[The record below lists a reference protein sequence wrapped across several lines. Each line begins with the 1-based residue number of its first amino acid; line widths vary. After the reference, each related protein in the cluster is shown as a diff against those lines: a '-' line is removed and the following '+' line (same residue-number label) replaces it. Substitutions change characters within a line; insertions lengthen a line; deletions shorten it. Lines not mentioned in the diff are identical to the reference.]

1 MVVDACKRVIGP
13 IALEIQVFC
22 ATGTAVPNSHDR
34 YARRMKIEI
43 AHTLTHLELWNEAYH
58 LSTTSR
64 YNSDPSLQ
72 VSSHTTLSN
81 HHALNY
87 TRINATVPNHR
98 S

>member
-1 MVVDACKRVIGP
+1 MVVDACKRVSGP
-13 IALEIQVFC
+13 IALDN
-22 ATGTAVPNSHDR
+22 ALR
-34 YARRMKIEI
+34 YKYFKYFAPLALRCPTHMKIENLC
-43 AHTLTHLELWNEAYH
+43 AHTHLELWNEAYH